1 MKSFNKRKIFNII
14 QLSNGNIYSRWFD
27 IFIAATIF
35 LNLFATIFS
44 TFDESLK
51 YKNLLFT
58 IETITVII
66 FTIEYL
72 LRVWTAEYLYPKL
85 SVSKARMAF
94 IFSFFGIVDALT
106 IIPFYLPTSFTSG
119 MIAFR
124 MLRVIRIFHLFKVN
138 KYYDSFTVITDV
150 LKEKKNQILSSVFLI
165 LVLMIASSMCMYS
178 IEHEAQPEVFKN
190 AFSGIWWS
198 VSTLLTVGY
207 GDIYPITT
215 LGKIMAIITSF
226 LGVGMVAIPTGII
239 SAGFVEQHTKL
250 KTMASYM
257 DESNVRF
264 VVIKITSN
272 HTWKDKLI
280 NELNLP
286 MGLIIAAII
295 RDEEAMLPKGDIKV
309 QVGDK
314 IVIGAE
320 AFKDDIGIKLKEV
333 TIKEDHPWIN
343 DKIKNLDISR
353 QTLIIVIRRKNKI
366 IIPHGDT
373 QIKSGD
379 VLLVYSKK
387 DISEI
392 MDGIDVDL

>member
-1 MKSFNKRKIFNII
+1 
-14 QLSNGNIYSRWFD
+14 
-27 IFIAATIF
+27 
-35 LNLFATIFS
+35 
-44 TFDESLK
+44 
-51 YKNLLFT
+51 
-58 IETITVII
+58 
-66 FTIEYL
+66 
-72 LRVWTAEYLYPKL
+72 
-85 SVSKARMAF
+85 
-94 IFSFFGIVDALT
+94 
-106 IIPFYLPTSFTSG
+106 
-119 MIAFR
+119 
-124 MLRVIRIFHLFKVN
+124 
-138 KYYDSFTVITDV
+138 
-150 LKEKKNQILSSVFLI
+150 
-165 LVLMIASSMCMYS
+165 MCMYS